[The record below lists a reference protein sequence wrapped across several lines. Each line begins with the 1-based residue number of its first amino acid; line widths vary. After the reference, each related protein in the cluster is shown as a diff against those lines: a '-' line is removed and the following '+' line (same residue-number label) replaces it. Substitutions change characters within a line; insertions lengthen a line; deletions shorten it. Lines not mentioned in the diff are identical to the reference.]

1 MAWVSGWG
9 PRRTREWPSKPGDQ
23 HLRAGFSFHFM
34 SRILQMGQ
42 WRRGEVVSGAAQEG
56 PLTGRKVLQVFT
68 VREVPRG
75 AGRGPAEFS

>member
-1 MAWVSGWG
+1 
-9 PRRTREWPSKPGDQ
+9 
-23 HLRAGFSFHFM
+23 
-34 SRILQMGQ
+34 MGG

>member
-1 MAWVSGWG
+1 M
-9 PRRTREWPSKPGDQ
+9 EDLPSLGTHQ

-34 SRILQMGQ
+34 SRIPQTTG
-42 WRRGEVVSGAAQEG
+42 RRGAEVMRGPAPEG
-56 PLTGRKVLQVFT
+56 LLTGRKALDVFT